1 MTMGEFFFG
10 SHRGHL
16 KAKADAIAARHGADH
31 INYTD
36 PGTGERRGWFAC
48 GNRGSPFDGQTA
60 AAVMA
65 DIDRAG
71 GIESLM
77 YARDR

>member
-1 MTMGEFFFG
+1 MGTFCFG

-16 KAKADAIAARHGADH
+16 KAKADKIAARHNADH

-36 PGTGERRGWFAC
+36 PGTGERRGWFSCA
-48 GNRGSPFDGQTA
+48 NLGSPFDGQTA

-65 DIDRAG
+65 EIDKAG

-77 YARDR
+77 HARDR